1 MNVWYRNLGDPPIRR
16 KMAAFGKSEEHNP
29 RRNDGRKSDKTIV
42 VMKQANKT
50 AKVIVAETVER
61 RVLAK
66 GNPLVE
72 LETGTQRPVESEGWH
87 MDILVL
93 HEDSEC

>member
-1 MNVWYRNLGDPPIRR
+1 
-16 KMAAFGKSEEHNP
+16 
-29 RRNDGRKSDKTIV
+29 
-42 VMKQANKT
+42 MKQANKT
-50 AKVIVAETVER
+50 AKVIVAEPVER

-72 LETGTQRPVESEGWH
+72 PETGTQRPAESEGWH